1 MKHRPVESR
10 SGSASGKR
18 GERALE
24 AVANAYNAGFKDGFQ
39 SGHPSRKHIW
49 FVNYIA
55 TNKKGAAGQAT
66 PFILSA
72 KAVGFVLVG
81 FRLEVDGGVFA
92 ATIYFQFEVQ
102 AVAFVEGGHACAF
115 HGADVDERVGL
126 TVVALDEAEALHG
139 VEELDSAAGA
149 FTGQLT
155 LRATAA
161 FAAAE
166 AAAFSAEA
174 ACTGFAGCAILY
186 GERLAFN
193 LEVGRRNLAATV
205 HQGKAELLTFGQ
217 AGQARLLNG
226 ADVDEHVLCAIVTDD
241 EAEAL
246 LPVEEFDY
254 ASAFANDLRGHAT
267 AAAATA
273 AETTAAAA
281 AAAAEAATAAA
292 AETAATAAA
301 TEAAAVTTAETTTIT
316 AAEAATK
323 TAAIA
328 AIKIIV
334 AETVALILAAPAAAT
349 SIKTHAL
356 LVTFASPLRYRI
368 NMPGEDMQ
376 NPPQHMRFGNHYISF
391 SGQRE

>member
-1 MKHRPVESR
+1 
-10 SGSASGKR
+10 
-18 GERALE
+18 
-24 AVANAYNAGFKDGFQ
+24 
-39 SGHPSRKHIW
+39 
-49 FVNYIA
+49 
-55 TNKKGAAGQAT
+55 
-66 PFILSA
+66 
-72 KAVGFVLVG
+72 
-81 FRLEVDGGVFA
+81 
-92 ATIYFQFEVQ
+92 
-102 AVAFVEGGHACAF
+102 
-115 HGADVDERVGL
+115 
-126 TVVALDEAEALHG
+126 
-139 VEELDSAAGA
+139 
-149 FTGQLT
+149 
-155 LRATAA
+155 
-161 FAAAE
+161 
-166 AAAFSAEA
+166 
-174 ACTGFAGCAILY
+174 
-186 GERLAFN
+186 
-193 LEVGRRNLAATV
+193 
-205 HQGKAELLTFGQ
+205 
-217 AGQARLLNG
+217 
-226 ADVDEHVLCAIVTDD
+226 VDEHVLCAIVTDD
-241 EAEAL
+241 EAEAF

-273 AETTAAAA
+273 AETTA